1 MKNTNLNFK
10 SIAMV
15 VIGAIAIGIFV
26 RQSPKSPDPN
36 KKSLVTV
43 CNAKIDSLDP
53 VQVSSTYA
61 NREASKIYEGLMEYD
76 YLKRPYEL
84 IPNLA
89 EAMPTVSTDGL
100 TYIFKLKEGVKFHDN
115 ACFPAGQGRELV
127 AEDFVYS
134 IKRIA
139 DPKSQSPWF
148 SLLAGKIKGLDAWRE
163 QCIQA
168 TQADYAA
175 PVAGL
180 QAQDRYT
187 LRFTLNQPWPQFLDA
202 LAMQFTYAV
211 PQEAVEHYGKEFIN
225 HPVGTGPFMTEAF
238 NPQANKVIYRKN
250 PTFREKYYPTEAAE
264 AYQHM
269 LADAGKRLPLVDE
282 VVMHIIPEEQP
293 RWLKFKKGQV
303 DIIDISNDNI
313 FTEVIYNK
321 VLLPE
326 LQQKGFQL
334 FYEPEVNTSFFV
346 INNGHPLFKSNLK
359 LRQALSMAFD
369 RERYNE
375 LFYNNTAV
383 LAQSIVPP
391 GLAGY
396 QADYV
401 NSNAT
406 YNPEK
411 AKQLLVEAGYPEGKG
426 LPVITLD
433 VNAQTTLK
441 QKGEFFQK
449 CMEAIGVQV
458 QVVPNLF
465 PELQKKMHQKETM
478 MHAISWSADYP
489 DAETFF
495 QLLYK
500 SDQSMG
506 IGLNFSDPAFNALYE
521 KATSM
526 SPSAERTTH
535 YEQLNKIA
543 AESVPAIYIAHPI
556 RPVLYQGWVKN
567 YLISDFH
574 YGSAQYI
581 NIDLE
586 QQRALKPKL

>member
-1 MKNTNLNFK
+1 MNRRFASLTFLLL
-10 SIAMV
+10 A
-15 VIGAIAIGIFV
+15 GIILWQYATR
-26 RQSPKSPDPN
+26 RQRVQDTD
-36 KKSLVTV
+36 KKTLVTV

-53 VQVSSTYA
+53 VQISGVCA
-61 NREASKIYEGLMEYD
+61 NREASKIYEGLLEYH
-76 YLKRPYEL
+76 YLKRPCEL

-89 EAMPTVSTDGL
+89 EAMPTVSADGL
-100 TYIFKLKEGVKFHDN
+100 TYTFKIKEGVSFHDN
-115 ACFPAGQGRELV
+115 ACFPAGQGRALV

-134 IKRIA
+134 IKRVA
-139 DPKSQSPWF
+139 DPMNRSPWF

-163 QCIQA
+163 QCLKS
-168 TQADYAA
+168 TQADYTA
-175 PVAGL
+175 PIEGL
-180 QAQDRYT
+180 QALGPYT
-187 LRFTLNQPWPQFLDA
+187 LQFTLNQPWPQFLDV

-211 PQEAVEHYGKEFIN
+211 PQEAVQHYGKEFIN
-225 HPVGTGPFMTEAF
+225 HPVGTGPFTTEAF
-238 NPQANKVIYRKN
+238 NPQSNKVVYRKN
-250 PTFREKYYPTEAAE
+250 PAFRDKFYPTEAAP

-269 LADAGKRLPLVDE
+269 LADAGKKLPLVDE

-293 RWLKFKKGQV
+293 RWLKFKKGQL
-303 DIIDISNDNI
+303 DIIDIARDNI
-313 FTEVIYNK
+313 ASEV
-321 VLLPE
+321 VRDQALLPE

-334 FYEPEVNTSFFV
+334 FCEPEVGTGFVV
-346 INNGHPLFKSNLK
+346 INNGNPLFKKNLK
-359 LRQALSMAFD
+359 LRQALSIAFD
-369 RERYNE
+369 RQRYNE
-375 LFYNNTAV
+375 LFYNRTAV

-391 GLAGY
+391 GLVGY
-396 QADYV
+396 RADYA
-401 NSNAT
+401 SPNAV

-411 AKQLLVEAGYPEGKG
+411 AKQLLAEAGYPEGKG

-433 VNAQTTLK
+433 VGAQTTSK

-449 CMEAIGVQV
+449 CMEAIGVPI

-478 MHAISWSADYP
+478 MHTISWSADYP
-489 DAETFF
+489 DAESFF

-506 IGLNFSDPAFNALYE
+506 IGVNFGDPAFNVLYE
-521 KATSM
+521 QATVM
-526 SPSAERTTH
+526 PPSDEKTKL
-535 YEQLNKIA
+535 YEQLNQLA
-543 AESVPAIYIAHPI
+543 AASVPAIYTIHSM

-586 QQRALKPKL
+586 QKRALSPKL